1 MIEWLSMGGYAYYV
15 WMSYGALAIAIVAEL
30 FALAGRRRRALEQL
44 AEHAQEDAFEEQAA

>member
-30 FALAGRRRRALEQL
+30 VGLASRRRRALEQL
-44 AEHAQEDAFEEQAA
+44 AEHAQEETFEEQAA